1 MERELKGYI
10 FIPTCCEFQIK
21 GELEIEG
28 LYKPNSLYNTLEY
41 YYIRGDL
48 REFSYLTCNN
58 CNIIIKYL
66 N

>member
-10 FIPTCCEFQIK
+10 FIPTCCQFKLSGDLI
-21 GELEIEG
+21 IEG
-28 LYKPNSLYNTLEY
+28 LYCARSLYNREY
-41 YYIRGDL
+41 YYIEGDL
-48 REFSYLTCNN
+48 REFEYLLCNN